1 MSEEWHR
8 LNRQLERERRV
19 RRMQIRIGILV
30 IAIVLFSA
38 GIGLLIH
45 RLQNYDGGLSEVLLT
60 ETEGNTDSVMDS
72 ASGTDGAETESETET
87 TAADTLSF
95 DYEELSDLIE
105 AKIGA
110 DSVSGTWSVYVKD
123 LNADESISINN
134 ESMYA
139 ASLIK
144 LFVMMSC
151 YENMDDIISNYC
163 TINHT
168 DETTA
173 ASVIEDRLYT
183 MIVFSRNES
192 YNELVHLHSS
202 SGSFTTG
209 CRFVNSYIA
218 ENAFADTGVYTTLH
232 PSDSSYET
240 TGEGTNHTT
249 VEDCGALLEAI
260 YNGECV
266 SFADSMD
273 MLDLLLQQD
282 VTTKIPAGVPDGI
295 EVANKT
301 GDTDDES
308 HDVAIVFGEETDYIL
323 CVMSTGV
330 EEMGVGN
337 AETLI
342 QEISAL
348 VYEFLNP

>member
-19 RRMQIRIGILV
+19 RRTRIRIGIIV
-30 IAIVLFSA
+30 AAILLFSI
-38 GIGLLIH
+38 GIALMIH

-60 ETEGNTDSVMDS
+60 ETEAETMTDSAAEED
-72 ASGTDGAETESETET
+72 AAETESESEV
-87 TAADTLSF
+87 TAENAASF
-95 DYEELSDLIE
+95 DYEELSALIE
-105 AKIGA
+105 NKIEGE
-110 DSVSGTWSVYVKD
+110 SVSGTWSVYVKD
-123 LNADESISINN
+123 LNAGEAISINN
-134 ESMYA
+134 QSMYA

-151 YENMDDIISNYC
+151 YENMDDIIANYC

-192 YNELVHLHSS
+192 YNELVRLHSS

-209 CRFVNSYIA
+209 CRFVNSYIS
-218 ENAFADTGVYTTLH
+218 ENLFADTGVYTTLH

-266 SFADSMD
+266 SFADSMS

-295 EVANKT
+295 EVVNKT

-330 EEMGVGN
+330 EEMGAGN
-337 AETLI
+337 AGTLI
-342 QEISAL
+342 KEISTL

>member
-1 MSEEWHR
+1 MGDEWRR
-8 LNRQLERERRV
+8 LNRQLAREREI
-19 RRMQIRIGILV
+19 RRMRIRIGILAA
-30 IAIVLFSA
+30 AILLFA
-38 GIGLLIH
+38 IGIGLIVH
-45 RLQNYDGGLSEVLLT
+45 RIQNYDGGISEVLLT
-60 ETEGNTDSVMDS
+60 ESQTETAADSV
-72 ASGTDGAETESETET
+72 AEKNAAETESETEET
-87 TAADTLSF
+87 EGNALAF
-95 DYEELSDLIE
+95 DYEELSALIE
-105 AKIGA
+105 SKIEA

-123 LNADESISINN
+123 LNANESISINN
-134 ESMYA
+134 QSIYA

-168 DETTA
+168 DAATA

-183 MIVFSRNES
+183 MIVYSRNES
-192 YNELVHLHSS
+192 YNELVRLHSS
-202 SGSFTTG
+202 SGSFVTG

-266 SFADSMD
+266 SYTDSMA

-282 VTTKIPAGVPDGI
+282 TTTKIPAGVPEGI

-301 GDTDDES
+301 GETDDES
-308 HDVAIVFGEETDYIL
+308 HDAAIVFGEETDYIL

-330 EEMGVGN
+330 EEMGSGN
-337 AETLI
+337 ADTLI
-342 QEISAL
+342 QEISSL